1 MYLKGERTPQKD
13 PEKFSDIE
21 GIGVGPG
28 ASLEIR
34 QTLQSEPNSVIF
46 KRVIFKHT
54 GLP

>member
-21 GIGVGPG
+21 GIGVGPW

-34 QTLQSEPNSVIF
+34 QTLQSEPNAT
-46 KRVIFKHT
+46 KRVIFKHS